1 MANVKVRLKDASNN
15 VLHPETD
22 WSVVQNKPS
31 ITVDQT
37 SHLRET
43 WHFGGYIDI
52 DGVWGLTLKSTGD
65 GNEIKVA
72 DKNTNNATKSLKN
85 YPINWSAISGK
96 PSGTYVGSVT
106 LSNAVSAGNWY
117 PGNQT
122 LPGIYFY
129 TGVSGCN
136 LIAFVCNDSEDTWG
150 WYYDIQGYKQTLP
163 DSALQHGTDLI
174 ALAVYKYTFNTKNF

>member
-43 WHFGGYIDI
+43 WNFGGYIDI
-52 DGVWGLTLKSTGD
+52 DAVWGLTLKSSGD

-72 DKNTNNATKSLKN
+72 DKNTNNATKSLTD
-85 YPINWSAISGK
+85 YPIKWSAITGK
-96 PSGTYVGSVT
+96 PSGKYVGSVT
-106 LSNAVSAGNWY
+106 TGTAASAGNMV
-117 PGNQT
+117 PGGGVT
-122 LPGIYFY
+122 PGIYFY
-129 TGVSGCN
+129 TGVPGSN
-136 LIAFVCNDSEDTWG
+136 LIAFVCNDSEALWG
-150 WYYDIQGYKQTLP
+150 WYYDINGQKQNLS
-163 DSALQHGTDLI
+163 DSVIQSGANLVK
-174 ALAVYKYTFNTKNF
+174 LAVDNYIFNTKNF